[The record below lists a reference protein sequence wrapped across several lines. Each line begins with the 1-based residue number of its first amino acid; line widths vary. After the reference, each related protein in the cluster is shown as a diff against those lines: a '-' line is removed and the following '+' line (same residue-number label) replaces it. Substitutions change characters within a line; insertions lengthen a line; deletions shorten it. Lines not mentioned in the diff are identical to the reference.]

1 VVRCPIPDVV
11 MRHYFTILSQ
21 EIRALLF
28 SPITYVTAVLFLL
41 VMGGIFTVILD
52 QYSKEALEDAPAII
66 FFSSFWIPVFF
77 MVPTL
82 TMKSF
87 AEERRLGTLET
98 LLTSPVST
106 AEVVLGKFSA
116 AYIFYLL
123 LWAST
128 LGFHYILHVYA
139 RDVRFLDSG
148 PLIGGYLFIAVSGLL
163 FISVGILASALT
175 RSYEVAAI
183 LTFTILFGLIFGLS
197 FLGQTSALN
206 TDLLHP
212 IKATV
217 DTLQILHHVD
227 DFTHGVVDTRQA
239 FFYVTGSVLALIFS
253 ILGVE
258 YKTLN
263 S

>member
-1 VVRCPIPDVV
+1 

-28 SPITYVTAVLFLL
+28 SPITYVTAVLFIL

-52 QYSKEALEDAPAII
+52 QYSKEAQEDAPAII

-87 AEERRLGTLET
+87 AEERRMGTLET

-116 AYIFYLL
+116 AYLFYLL

-128 LGFHYILHVYA
+128 LGFHYILQVYA
-139 RDVRFLDSG
+139 RDARYVDLG
-148 PLIGGYLFIAVSGLL
+148 PLIGGELFFPGGRLLFIAVGLFVCL
-163 FISVGILASALT
+163 LAPPPP
-175 RSYEVAAI
+175 R
-183 LTFTILFGLIFGLS
+183 
-197 FLGQTSALN
+197 
-206 TDLLHP
+206 
-212 IKATV
+212 
-217 DTLQILHHVD
+217 
-227 DFTHGVVDTRQA
+227 
-239 FFYVTGSVLALIFS
+239 
-253 ILGVE
+253 
-258 YKTLN
+258 
-263 S
+263 

>member
-1 VVRCPIPDVV
+1 
-11 MRHYFTILSQ
+11 MRHYPTILSQ

-41 VMGGIFTVILD
+41 VMGGLFTVILD
-52 QYSKEALEDAPAII
+52 QYSKEALEIAPAVT

-77 MVPTL
+77 MVPSL

-87 AEERRLGTLET
+87 AEERRMGTLET

-116 AYIFYLL
+116 AYLFYLL
-123 LWAST
+123 LWGST
-128 LGFHYILHVYA
+128 IGFHYILHIYA
-139 RDVRFLDSG
+139 RDVRYLDSG

-163 FISVGILASALT
+163 FISIGILASALT

-183 LTFTILFGLIFGLS
+183 LTFTILFSLIFGLR

-206 TDLLHP
+206 AEIFQPFKT
-212 IKATV
+212 TV
-217 DTLQILHHVD
+217 DSLQVLSHVD
-227 DFTHGVVDTRQA
+227 DFTRGVIDTRQA

-253 ILGVE
+253 ILSVE

-263 S
+263 T

>member
-1 VVRCPIPDVV
+1 
-11 MRHYFTILSQ
+11 MRHYCTILSQ

-28 SPITYVTAVLFLL
+28 SPITYITAVLFLL
-41 VMGGIFTVILD
+41 VMGFVFTAVLD
-52 QYSKEALEDAPAII
+52 VYSKEAQEMPPAVV
-66 FFSSFWIPVFF
+66 FFQLFWIPVFF
-77 MVPTL
+77 MVPAL

-87 AEERRLGTLET
+87 AEERRMGTLET
-98 LLTSPVST
+98 LLTTPVST

-116 AYIFYLL
+116 AYFFYLL
-123 LWAST
+123 LWAFT

-139 RDVRFLDSG
+139 RDVRYLDWG
-148 PLIGGYLFIAVSGLL
+148 PLLGGYLYIAISGLL
-163 FISVGILASALT
+163 FISIGVLASALT

-183 LTFTILFGLIFGLS
+183 LSFTILFTLIFGLR

-206 TDLLHP
+206 TELLQP
-212 IKATV
+212 VKAAV
-217 DTLQILHHVD
+217 DSLQILSHVD
-227 DFTHGVVDTRQA
+227 DFTHGIVDTRQA
-239 FFYVTGSVLALIFS
+239 FFYVTGAVLALIFS

>member
-1 VVRCPIPDVV
+1 
-11 MRHYFTILSQ
+11 MRHYPTILSQ

-41 VMGGIFTVILD
+41 VMGGLFTVILD
-52 QYSKEALEDAPAII
+52 QYSKEALEIAPAVT

-77 MVPTL
+77 MVPSL

-87 AEERRLGTLET
+87 AEERRMGTLET

-106 AEVVLGKFSA
+106 TEVVLGKFSA
-116 AYIFYLL
+116 AYLFYLL
-123 LWAST
+123 LWGAT
-128 LGFHYILHVYA
+128 IGFHYILHIYA
-139 RDVRFLDSG
+139 RDVRYLDSG

-183 LTFTILFGLIFGLS
+183 LSFTILFSLIFGLR

-206 TDLLHP
+206 TEIFQP
-212 IKATV
+212 VKTTV
-217 DTLQILHHVD
+217 DSLQILGHVD
-227 DFTHGVVDTRQA
+227 DFTRGIIDTRQV

-253 ILGVE
+253 ILSVE

-263 S
+263 T

>member
-1 VVRCPIPDVV
+1 
-11 MRHYFTILSQ
+11 MRHYTTIVSQ

-28 SPITYVTAVLFLL
+28 SPITYVVAVLFLL
-41 VMGGIFTVILD
+41 VMGFSFTVILD
-52 QYSKEALEDAPAII
+52 EYSKQAQEIAPAVV
-66 FFSSFWIPVFF
+66 FFNIFWIPVFF
-77 MVPTL
+77 MVPAL

-87 AEERRLGTLET
+87 AEERRMGTLET
-98 LLTSPVST
+98 LLTTPVST

-116 AYIFYLL
+116 AYFFYLL
-123 LWAST
+123 LWGST

-139 RDVRFLDSG
+139 RDVRYLDSG

-183 LTFTILFGLIFGLS
+183 LSFTILFGLIFGLS
-197 FLGQTSALN
+197 FLGKSSILN
-206 TDLLHP
+206 AELLQP
-212 IKATV
+212 VKTTV
-217 DTLQILHHVD
+217 DSLQILGHVE
-227 DFTHGVVDTRQA
+227 DFTHGVIDTRQA

>member
-1 VVRCPIPDVV
+1 
-11 MRHYFTILSQ
+11 MRHYLTILSQ

-41 VMGGIFTVILD
+41 VMSGLFTVILD
-52 QYSKEALEDAPAII
+52 QYSKEALETAPAVI
-66 FFSSFWIPVFF
+66 FFGSFWIPVFF
-77 MVPTL
+77 MVPSL

-87 AEERRLGTLET
+87 AEERRMGTLET

-106 AEVVLGKFSA
+106 TEVVLGKFTA

-123 LWAST
+123 LWGST

-139 RDVRFLDSG
+139 HDARYLDSG

-183 LTFTILFGLIFGLS
+183 LSFTILFTVIFGMR
-197 FLGQTSALN
+197 FLDQTSALN
-206 TDLLHP
+206 TGFLHP
-212 IKATV
+212 AKATV
-217 DTLQILHHVD
+217 DSLQIMRHVD
-227 DFTHGVVDTRQA
+227 DFTHGIVDTRQV
-239 FFYVTGSVLALIFS
+239 FFYITGAVLALIFS

>member
-1 VVRCPIPDVV
+1 
-11 MRHYFTILSQ
+11 MRHYPTILSQ

-52 QYSKEALEDAPAII
+52 QYSKEALEVTPAVY

-77 MVPTL
+77 MVPSL

-87 AEERRLGTLET
+87 AEERRMGTLET

-123 LWAST
+123 LWGST
-128 LGFHYILHVYA
+128 LGFHYILHIYA
-139 RDVRFLDSG
+139 RDVRYLDSG

-163 FISVGILASALT
+163 FISIGILSSALT

-183 LTFTILFGLIFGLS
+183 LSFTILFGLIFGLR

-206 TDLLHP
+206 AEVFQP
-212 IKATV
+212 VKATV
-217 DTLQILHHVD
+217 DLLQILGHVD
-227 DFTHGVVDTRQA
+227 DFTRGVIDTRQA

-253 ILGVE
+253 ILSVE

-263 S
+263 T